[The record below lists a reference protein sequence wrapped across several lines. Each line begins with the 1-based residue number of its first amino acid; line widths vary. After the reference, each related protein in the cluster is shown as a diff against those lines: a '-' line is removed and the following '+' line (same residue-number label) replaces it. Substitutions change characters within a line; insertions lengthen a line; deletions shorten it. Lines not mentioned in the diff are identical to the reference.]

1 MQTVTLTCHPTT
13 PCEAVGHIS
22 AHIKTSPA
30 GALTL
35 KYSLEGDVGH
45 LRIPADGVPR
55 HADTLWQH
63 TCFEAF
69 VAAREV
75 AAYYEFNFAPSGEWA
90 MYRFGAYREGM
101 IVVEAAQTSISAR
114 RDTQRLVLQAVVD
127 LKELGDFWD
136 RAELRLAL
144 AAVIEENNGRL
155 SYWALAH
162 PSTKPDFHHA
172 DSFTLT
178 LDHRRRLA

>member
-22 AHIKTSPA
+22 AYIKTSPA
-30 GALTL
+30 GTLTL
-35 KYSLEGDVGH
+35 EYSLEGDIGH
-45 LRIPADGVPR
+45 LRIPAEGVPR
-55 HADTLWQH
+55 RADTLWQH

-101 IVVEAAQTSISAR
+101 IKVEAAQTSISAR

-127 LKELGDFWD
+127 LKELGEFRN

-162 PSTKPDFHHA
+162 PSSKPDFHHA
-172 DSFTLT
+172 DSFALR
-178 LDHRRRLA
+178 LDQHRRLA